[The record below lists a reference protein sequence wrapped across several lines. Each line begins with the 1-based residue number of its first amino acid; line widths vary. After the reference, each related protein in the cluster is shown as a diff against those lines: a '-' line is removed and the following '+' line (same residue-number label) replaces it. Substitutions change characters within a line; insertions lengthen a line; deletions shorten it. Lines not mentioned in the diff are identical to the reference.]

1 MPNVLI
7 ISSANMDF
15 VMPMTALPARGQTVM
30 ESGAYRYVPGGKG
43 ANSAVAVARLGGHC
57 TFCAKLGRDDNG
69 DALASLYEHEGIDC
83 QTLCRSD
90 EAPTGLAAIMV
101 ESDGSNRIV
110 VYPGANLTLTEEDV
124 DQAIDTN
131 PDALYL
137 QLEISHDIVLYAAN
151 SASARGVP
159 VFIDAGPADKSF
171 LLEQLPPLVLFS
183 PNETE
188 AEIFT
193 SIIPDS
199 EEACLTC
206 AKALTERVRAKYIV
220 LKLGGR
226 GAYLYDTEKQTG
238 KTITALPV
246 KAIDT
251 TAAGDAF
258 TAALTLR
265 YLQAGDMEKAVRYAN
280 AVGALTVS
288 RAGASSSLPTKAEV
302 EEFLIKKQPQP

>member
-1 MPNVLI
+1 MPNILI

-15 VMPMTALPARGQTVM
+15 VMPLSSMPARGQTLL

-43 ANSAVAVARLGGHC
+43 ANSAVAVARLGGNC

-69 DALASLYEHEGIDC
+69 DALATLYEREGIDC
-83 QTLCRSD
+83 RALCRSED
-90 EAPTGLAAIMV
+90 TPTGLAAILV

-110 VYPGANLTLTEEDV
+110 VYPGANMTLTEGD
-124 DQAIDTN
+124 IDRALDLG

-137 QLEISHDIVLYAAN
+137 QLEISHSAVLYAAK
-151 SASARGVP
+151 SAAARGIP
-159 VFIDAGPADKSF
+159 VFIDAGPADAAF
-171 LLEQLPPLVLFS
+171 ALEELPPLTVFS

-193 SIIPDS
+193 GICPDS
-199 EEACLTC
+199 EETCLAC
-206 AKALTERVRAKYIV
+206 AEALAMRVQSAYIV

-226 GAYLYDTEKQTG
+226 GAYLYDT
-238 KTITALPV
+238 TAKAGEILPSLPV
-246 KAIDT
+246 KAVDT

-258 TAALTLR
+258 TAALTLH
-265 YLQAGDMEKAVRYAN
+265 YLKTGDVTAAVRYAN

-288 RAGASSSLPTKAEV
+288 RAGASSSIPTKEEV
-302 EEFLIKKQPQP
+302 ENFLK